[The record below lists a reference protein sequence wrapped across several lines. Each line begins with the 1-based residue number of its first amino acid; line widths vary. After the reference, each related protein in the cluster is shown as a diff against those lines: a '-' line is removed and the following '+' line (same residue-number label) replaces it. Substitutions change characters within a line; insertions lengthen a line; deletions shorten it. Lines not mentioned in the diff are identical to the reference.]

1 MKGKQVTYENYDIGD
16 KVVLNERGKK
26 YTKESYPYIDFN
38 NVVHGIIISHDD
50 RANVVVDWYNHK
62 GMKVLEYW
70 YMPFTHM
77 EFYEGSN

>member
-1 MKGKQVTYENYDIGD
+1 MNNRTVTYENYNIGD

-26 YTKESYPYIDFN
+26 YTKETYSSIDFD

-50 RANVVVDWYNHK
+50 RTCVVVDWYNHK

-70 YMPFTHM
+70 YTSFTHM
-77 EFYEGSN
+77 EYYETS